1 MCLIGISER
10 DNGESY
16 ISTVCWN
23 RSFYHL
29 RPKNINFGNQ
39 PQIRVT
45 LWTSKSPAPLGKKY
59 PKLNALKSVRGTASL
74 YLCHP
79 HLPQRLHGSVP
90 RETYLAGDFSH
101 GREWEHGSEHLA
113 FPAVWE
119 AAKDTHFFL
128 APSGIRRYAP
138 QLGWGGQGEAGKNN
152 SQGTPQHQRDTDPTG
167 CFVDST
173 GECPHKLLG
182 MIRLW
187 IPQLAYGYPPYPLS
201 PAPHTSLLTT
211 TPLWLPSYV
220 HPQRRWAW
228 ASANV

>member
-29 RPKNINFGNQ
+29 PPKNINFGNQ

-45 LWTSKSPAPLGKKY
+45 LWTSKSPALLGKKISKIKCIEECKRNSFTLPVSPTPP
-59 PKLNALKSVRGTASL
+59 PKAAWLRA
-74 YLCHP
+74 
-79 HLPQRLHGSVP
+79 
-90 RETYLAGDFSH
+90 RETYLAGNFSH

-152 SQGTPQHQRDTDPTG
+152 SQGTPQHRRDTDPTG

-173 GECPHKLLG
+173 GKCLTNCWGWFACGSPNWPTGILP
-182 MIRLW
+182 I
-187 IPQLAYGYPPYPLS
+187 AYP
-201 PAPHTSLLTT
+201 
-211 TPLWLPSYV
+211 
-220 HPQRRWAW
+220 
-228 ASANV
+228 